1 MRVIQIIDS
10 LDAGGAERMA
20 VQIANELQI
29 AGHESHLCVTRR
41 EGLLKKT
48 IHESVAYIFLEKKG
62 RIGIKA
68 MTKLK
73 TYVLKNKIEIIHAH
87 STSFFTATI
96 IKWWLPSI
104 KLVWHD
110 HYGNAEE
117 VENRKAGTLKKC
129 SRFFNG
135 IISVNELLKDWSIR
149 NLKPSKV
156 IYLRNFVS
164 NSLEQQLLKPLPGSA
179 GKRIV
184 HLANLRS
191 QKDHTTLI
199 KAFQEVYKNTAGWN
213 LLLVGMD
220 FQDDY
225 SRDIKSTIEDL
236 KLDEHIHLLGSR
248 QDTIAIL
255 KACDLGVLSSRS
267 EGLPVALLEYG
278 LAGLPIVT
286 TDVGACKEVVLDYG
300 KVVPSQ
306 NINSL
311 SQAIQEF
318 IENPE
323 EAKLMAHSFQQHVIT
338 TFGAAS
344 YIEKLETFY
353 SSL

>member
-1 MRVIQIIDS
+1 MRIIQIIDS

-29 AGHESHLCVTRR
+29 AGHESHICVTRR

-48 IHESVAYIFLEKKG
+48 INDEVGYLFIEKKG
-62 RIGIKA
+62 KLGIKA

-73 TYVLKNKIEIIHAH
+73 TYIVKNNIDTVHTH

-96 IKWWLPSI
+96 IKWWIPSV
-104 KLVWHD
+104 KLIWHD
-110 HYGNAEE
+110 HYGNAEDLD
-117 VENRKAGTLKKC
+117 NRKVGVLRKS
-129 SRFFNG
+129 SRFFDG
-135 IISVNELLKDWSIR
+135 IISVNQILKDWSIR
-149 NLKPSKV
+149 NLKPSNV

-164 NSLEQQLLKPLPGSA
+164 NSLEQQLLKPLPGSS

-184 HLANLRS
+184 HLANLRP
-191 QKDHTTLI
+191 QKDHIVLI
-199 KAFQEVYKNTAGWN
+199 KAFQEVTKNTTGWN

-225 SRDIKSTIEDL
+225 ARNIKSTIEDL

-248 QDTIAIL
+248 EDTIAIL
-255 KACDLGVLSSRS
+255 KACDLGVLSSKS
-267 EGLPVALLEYG
+267 EGLPVAILEYG
-278 LAGLPIVT
+278 LAGLPVVT
-286 TDVGACKEVVLDYG
+286 TDVGACKEVVLGYG

-306 NINSL
+306 DINSL

-318 IENPE
+318 IDNPE
-323 EAKLMAHSFQQHVIT
+323 EAKSMAHSYQQHVMT